1 MNLFNVKIAVTVARV
16 ALALIYLIFGLD
28 YFLNFISH
36 IVNLPAGGNKADS
49 FFGALGAAGYFFPF
63 LKSIEII
70 CGLFLLINRYTVFF
84 LVALF
89 PISVNIC
96 VFHACMMPV
105 YLPFGAAILALNL
118 FLLYAYRKYYMSLFT
133 AKPTV

>member
-1 MNLFNVKIAVTVARV
+1 MKTAVTIARI
-16 ALALIYLIFGLD
+16 ALSLIYLIFGLD

-36 IVNLPAGGNKADS
+36 IVNLPAGGSKAGS
-49 FFGALGAAGYFFPF
+49 FFGALGTAGYFFPF

-70 CGLFLLINRYTVFF
+70 CGLFLLINRFTAFF

-118 FLLYAYRKYYMSLFT
+118 FLLFTYRKYYISMFAVKPSL
-133 AKPTV
+133 

>member
-1 MNLFNVKIAVTVARV
+1 MKTVALIARV
-16 ALALIYLIFGLD
+16 ALALIYVVFGVD
-28 YFLNFISH
+28 YFLPFLSH
-36 IVNLPAGGNKADS
+36 IVNFPAGGNKADS

-70 CGLFLLINRYTVFF
+70 CGLFLLVNRYTVFF

-105 YLPFGAAILALNL
+105 YLPFGAAILALNW

-133 AKPTV
+133 VKPIM

>member
-1 MNLFNVKIAVTVARV
+1 MKTTITIARILFS
-16 ALALIYLIFGLD
+16 LIYLIFGLD

-36 IVNLPAGGNKADS
+36 IVNLPPGGNKADS

-70 CGLFLLINRYTVFF
+70 CGLFLLINRFTAFF

-89 PISVNIC
+89 PITINIFA
-96 VFHACMMPV
+96 FHAGMMPT
-105 YLPFGAAILALNL
+105 YLPLSATMLVLNV
-118 FLLYAYRKYYMSLFT
+118 FLLFAYRKYYTGMFVSR
-133 AKPTV
+133 PTI

>member
-1 MNLFNVKIAVTVARV
+1 MKTAVTIARI
-16 ALALIYLIFGLD
+16 ALSLIFLVFGID
-28 YFLNFISH
+28 YFVPFLSH
-36 IVNLPAGGNKADS
+36 IINFPAGGNKADS
-49 FFGALGAAGYFFPF
+49 FFGALSAAGYFFPF

-70 CGLFLLINRYTVFF
+70 CGLFLLINRYTAFV

-105 YLPFGAAILALNL
+105 YMPFGSLILLLNL
-118 FLLYAYRKYYMSLFT
+118 FLLFVYRKYYTSLFIF
-133 AKPTV
+133 KPTI